1 MSKIQYRDGV
11 IIRKRMVMVF
21 MLLTLLFVFL
31 IGRLSYIMVVKSAD
45 YSARAE
51 EQWTSEVKISAK
63 RGSILDRNGK
73 ELAISANVYRA
84 DLDMNALRS
93 FLKKKELTN
102 NDVAPSIA
110 EALNMELEAVL
121 KILNKTLPNGQP
133 MQSAN
138 LTRRIEKAEADRLKA
153 LNIGGVIVSP
163 DTKRY
168 YPNNDFLAHVLG
180 TTNVDGDGLT
190 GIELAYNR
198 ELTGTSGV
206 RILEIDS
213 RSADP
218 DNTISE
224 YTKPVEGMD
233 ILLTIDEKMQHF
245 AEKAAEQALID
256 NQAKAVSIIIMDPKS
271 GEVYA
276 MVNKPDFNPNTPKGE
291 GESWEE
297 LQKKWRNRIVNDTY
311 EPGSIFKVITAIGA
325 MEEGLIS
332 ESDKFSCNG
341 STKVANRTIHCWKRT
356 GHGVQTFPD
365 ILKNSCNIGFI
376 NVGQKL
382 QREKLNKYIKAFGF
396 GEKTGVDLPGEAK
409 GIIKKTET
417 INDVDLAT
425 ISFGQTN
432 TVNPIQFLAAFN
444 TIANDGVWV
453 RPHVMKEI
461 INREENSIYKSY
473 EDLGEKKVVS
483 AENTR
488 LLRGYLERVI
498 AEGSGKR
505 TFIEGYHIAGK
516 TGTAQKVNSQNGT
529 YERGKYVS
537 SFVGM
542 APANDPKVTVFI
554 SIDEPSAGEYYAGVI
569 CTPVAKQV
577 FSDVFNYL
585 NIKPDANDES
595 VKESL
600 LKDVI
605 IPEVRGLKKSEAIK
619 ILKENNLSCDIN
631 GDLDIIYDMS
641 PKPGYTVKEGKKIL
655 LYTDTA
661 SNYNK
666 EVMVPDLTGY
676 SKEGALKILNS
687 IGLKATIEGEGMV
700 IEQSLDKDTIVKYGT
715 SIQLFLSTSGFD

>member
-1 MSKIQYRDGV
+1 
-11 IIRKRMVMVF
+11 MVF

>member
-224 YTKPVEGMD
+224 YTKPMEGMD

-473 EDLGEKKVVS
+473 EDLGDKKVVS

>member
-1 MSKIQYRDGV
+1 
-11 IIRKRMVMVF
+11 MVF

-332 ESDKFSCNG
+332 DSDKFSCNG

-382 QREKLNKYIKAFGF
+382 QREKLNKYIKSFGF

-619 ILKENNLSCDIN
+619 ILKDNNLSCDIN